1 MPSTA
6 GQLAHARNSAR
17 ISPSFRESGEGNIA
31 PPTGMMRPT
40 KPETMAE
47 EGDEYEP
54 RAFAGGDKTTDRG
67 ATPPSRDTMIG
78 PTGFTDSA
86 AMPDVSTQF
95 NPLQKP
101 KVIAKILRSLVPDQW
116 LTWLSLDSW
125 KDPLEIGL
133 RLSILK
139 IVFWVVVVGLIIV
152 AAMAVIE
159 ALNPFS

>member
-31 PPTGMMRPT
+31 PPTGMMQGT
-40 KPETMAE
+40 KPEGASDD
-47 EGDEYEP
+47 GGGYEP
-54 RAFAGGDKTTDRG
+54 RAFAGGGEAADRG
-67 ATPPSRDTMIG
+67 AAPPSRDTMMG
-78 PTGFTDSA
+78 PTGFAGAS
-86 AMPDVSTQF
+86 AMPDMSAQL
-95 NPLQKP
+95 NPLNKP
-101 KVIAKILRSLVPDQW
+101 KVFAKILRSLVPDQW

-139 IVFWVVVVGLIIV
+139 ISFWVVVVGLIIV
-152 AAMAVIE
+152 AAMAAIE
-159 ALNPFS
+159 ALNPLS

>member
-17 ISPSFRESGEGNIA
+17 ISPSFRESDEGNIA
-31 PPTGMMRPT
+31 PPTGMMRGT
-40 KPETMAE
+40 KPEGAS
-47 EGDEYEP
+47 DESGAYKS
-54 RAFAGGDKTTDRG
+54 RAFAEDGNAADRG
-67 ATPPSRDTMIG
+67 AAPPSRDTMMGPIG
-78 PTGFTDSA
+78 FAGST
-86 AMPDVSTQF
+86 AMPDVGAQL

-133 RLSILK
+133 RLSVLK
-139 IVFWVVVVGLIIV
+139 IAFWVLVVFLIIV
-152 AAMAVIE
+152 TAMVVIDV
-159 ALNPFS
+159 LNPFS